1 MGVGF
6 KVFLE
11 GVNIFFIL
19 YLVGYATFLFLSI
32 VIGISVLY
40 QKKEE
45 ERLKN
50 TLSKDYYVPVSI
62 LVPAYNEE
70 VTVVDTVKSLLN
82 LDYPLYEIVVVDDGS
97 KDDTAKR
104 LIEHFNMY
112 HVPRPI
118 HKKIKCQP
126 EEAIYETLDTCI
138 PITLV
143 RKKNGGK
150 ADALN
155 MGINVS
161 QYPYFI
167 CMDADS
173 VLQYDSLKKIIKPI
187 LEDDQVVAVGG
198 IVRVANGVTF
208 EKGQVK
214 KFSLPKKLLAAMQVI
229 EYGRSF
235 LAARILFDQFNGNLI
250 ISGAFGLFQKRAVIA
265 VGGYDHKTMGE
276 DMELVV
282 KLHVFHRINH
292 KPYKIKYAP
301 DTICWTQVPEKI
313 RDLRTQR
320 KRWHVGLFQ
329 SMWRHRRVFGSTRY
343 GALTFVSFV
352 YFLLY
357 ELLAPYI
364 EVMGMVMMCTAV
376 VLDIVN
382 IKFMIGF
389 LGIYIVFNSMMSLTA
404 FWAQTYT
411 CDMVLSFR
419 DLIKSIVVC
428 LFESVFFR
436 FILLQVKLTAFISY
450 KKKRRD
456 WGEIKREKIEL
467 EMNV

>member
-1 MGVGF
+1 MIEGF
-6 KVFLE
+6 KVLLE
-11 GVNIFFIL
+11 GVNLFFIL
-19 YLVGYATFLFLSI
+19 YLIGYATFLFLSI

-50 TLSKDYYVPVSI
+50 TLSKDYYVPISI

-97 KDDTAKR
+97 KDDTVKQ

-112 HVPRPI
+112 PVPRPI
-118 HKKIKCQP
+118 HKKISCKP
-126 EEAIYETLDTCI
+126 EQVIYETLDAPI

-143 RKKNGGK
+143 CKENGGK

-173 VLQYDSLKKIIKPI
+173 VLQYDSLKKIIRPV

-282 KLHVFHRINH
+282 KLHVFHRINY

-313 RDLRTQR
+313 RDIRTQR
-320 KRWHVGLFQ
+320 KRWHLGLFQ
-329 SMWRHRRVFGSTRY
+329 SMWRHRRIFGSTRY
-343 GALTFVSFV
+343 GALTFVSFL

-364 EVMGMVMMCTAV
+364 EIIGVVMMCAAV
-376 VLDIVN
+376 ILDIVN
-382 IKFMIGF
+382 MEFMIGF
-389 LGIYIVFNSMMSLTA
+389 LGIYILFNGIMSLTA
-404 FWAQTYT
+404 FWAQMYT
-411 CDMVLSFR
+411 CDIALSFR
-419 DLIKSIVVC
+419 DFIKSIVVC
-428 LFESVFFR
+428 FFEAVFLR
-436 FILLQVKLTAFISY
+436 FILLQVKLTAFIGY
-450 KKKRRD
+450 RKKRRD

-467 EMNV
+467 EMNG